1 MMEHAF
7 YKFGR
12 SVLALIAFITVL
24 LTGTLPVM
32 AGNIVAVRTWPAD
45 DYTRITLEHDGNV
58 HAKHF
63 LLANRTGLSSM

>member
-32 AGNIVAVRTWPAD
+32 AGKHCRGAD
-45 DYTRITLEHDGNV
+45 
-58 HAKHF
+58 
-63 LLANRTGLSSM
+63 LAG